1 MNHFPSYRSFCIFA
15 KVKNLIFYAV
25 FAILFQLFFANK
37 VAAQG
42 AVFSQYYAS
51 SLYLNPALA
60 GLQPDISVSANYRM
74 QWLNVNPY
82 TTGQVSLIYPF
93 LNKNKP
99 SHEHWGGAGL
109 SVFQDNAGSANAVRS
124 TGANFN
130 FAYNLNLSDQKINVI
145 SFGLQGGFVQRQLNS
160 NNYAW
165 GTQYTTG
172 SNQIDDG
179 SNQQNI
185 INQKIS
191 PTVAGGAVW
200 YFANTK
206 EAFKNSF
213 KAFAGISGYQLNRP
227 NRAMLDNQ
235 TILAPILLK
244 FHAGISLPIS
254 QRISLSPNAIV
265 ALQNNLQQI
274 NAGGYFSFLLS
285 ENENGFFARPEFI
298 AGGWYRLGDAIIF
311 NTGLSTSHFSIG
323 LSYDLNSST
332 LDRYTNSQG
341 AYEISLSIKMPR
353 GVQQKRYAT
362 PRI

>member
-1 MNHFPSYRSFCIFA
+1 MKYLSSYRSFCIFA
-15 KVKNLIFYAV
+15 KVKNFIFYIFIVV
-25 FAILFQLFFANK
+25 FFPSFFANNI
-37 VAAQG
+37 AAQV

-60 GLQPDISVSANYRM
+60 GLQPDVSVSANYRM

-82 TTGQVSLIYPF
+82 TTSQVSLIYPF

-109 SVFQDNAGSANAVRS
+109 SVFQDNAGSAKAVQN

-130 FAYNLNLSDQKINVI
+130 FAYNLNLSDQKISII
-145 SFGLQGGFVQRQLNS
+145 SFGLQAGFVQQQLNT

-172 SNQIDDG
+172 LNQIDDG
-179 SNQQNI
+179 NNSQNI
-185 INQKIS
+185 INRKIY

-200 YFANTK
+200 YFANSR
-206 EAFKNSF
+206 EPYQNSF
-213 KAFAGISGYQLNRP
+213 KAFAGLSGYQLNRP
-227 NRAMLDNQ
+227 NRAMLENQ
-235 TILAPILLK
+235 TALAPILLK

-285 ENENGFFARPEFI
+285 EKENGFFARPEFI

-311 NTGLSTSHFSIG
+311 NTGLTTSHFSIG